1 MDREAKSSMLRIGK
15 ILTGIVYAIFI
26 VYIVILTLAFF
37 LRLFGANPA
46 ADFAEWVYNAAAR
59 IMEPF
64 RGIFPTTQISDTAG
78 VRRVAALRH
87 HRVLDPGAGGA
98 VADRLVRRPAHG
110 APARSRARP
119 VLRPVEAAQAA
130 ATVPGQPTPGATP
143 SGHCRVGPSPALNAA
158 RRVYAFP

>member
-64 RGIFPTTQISDTAG
+64 RGIFPTTQISDTA
-78 VRRVAALRH
+78 VFDASLLFAIIVYAILALAVQSLIAWFVARLTALQREAE
-87 HRVLDPGAGGA
+87 R
-98 VADRLVRRPAHG
+98 DRYYAQ
-110 APARSRARP
+110 
-119 VLRPVEAAQAA
+119 VEAAQAA
-130 ATVPGQPTPGATP
+130 ATYGTTAP
-143 SGHCRVGPSPALNAA
+143 RSPAQGTGPASPPPA
-158 RRVYAFP
+158 